1 VVTPDVISRVGRI
14 VMRSVSRSFGT
25 TVALRGVN
33 ASFSSGER
41 VIVEGRNGSGKST
54 LIGILGTA
62 IRPSGGEVSF
72 EPQGR
77 SDGGAGGLD
86 DVQSIRRQIG
96 WVSHETHAYPDLTA
110 RQNVQLA
117 AGLYRVDSRRAWDR
131 VAARFGLEAF
141 ADRPLRQ
148 QSRGQRQRV
157 ALARA
162 FVHDPS
168 VLLLDEPTAGL
179 DVEGVQRLLEVVLG
193 EAAKGAIVV
202 LVTHDAAVANVVASR
217 RIKLEAGRL
226 VS

>member
-1 VVTPDVISRVGRI
+1 
-14 VMRSVSRSFGT
+14 MRSVSRSFGT
-25 TVALRGVN
+25 TVALRGVD
-33 ASFSSGER
+33 ASFASGER
-41 VIVEGRNGSGKST
+41 IIVEGRNGSGKST

-72 EPQGR
+72 EPQAR
-77 SDGGAGGLD
+77 SDGAAGGLD
-86 DVQSIRRQIG
+86 DIRSIRRQIG

-117 AGLYRVDSRRAWDR
+117 AGLYRVDSQRAWGR
-131 VAARFGLEAF
+131 VAARFGLDAF

-162 FVHDPS
+162 FVHAPS

-179 DVEGVQRLLEVVLG
+179 DVEGVQRLLEVVLD

-202 LVTHDAAVANVVASR
+202 LVTHDAMVANAVATR

-226 VS
+226 VA

>member
-1 VVTPDVISRVGRI
+1 
-14 VMRSVSRSFGT
+14 MRSVSRSFGT
-25 TVALRGVN
+25 TVALRGVD

-41 VIVEGRNGSGKST
+41 IIVEGRNGSGKST
-54 LIGILGTA
+54 LIGILSTA
-62 IRPSGGEVSF
+62 IRPSKGEVSF
-72 EPQGR
+72 EPQGG
-77 SDGGAGGLD
+77 SEGGTGGLGD
-86 DVQSIRRQIG
+86 IQSIRRQIG

-117 AGLYRVDSRRAWDR
+117 AGLYRIDSQRAWSL
-131 VAARFGLEAF
+131 VASRFGLDAF
-141 ADRPLRQ
+141 ADRPVRE

-179 DVEGVQRLLEVVLG
+179 DVEGVQRLLEVVLE

-202 LVTHDAAVANVVASR
+202 LVTHDAMVANAMATR
-217 RIKLEAGRL
+217 RVKLAAGRL

>member
-1 VVTPDVISRVGRI
+1 
-14 VMRSVSRSFGT
+14 MRSVSRSFGT
-25 TVALRGVN
+25 TVALRGVD

-41 VIVEGRNGSGKST
+41 IIVEGRNGSGKST
-54 LIGILGTA
+54 LIGILSTA
-62 IRPSGGEVSF
+62 IRPSKGEVSF
-72 EPQGR
+72 EPQGG
-77 SDGGAGGLD
+77 SEGGTGGLGD
-86 DVQSIRRQIG
+86 IQSIRRQIG

-117 AGLYRVDSRRAWDR
+117 AGLYRVDSQRAWGR
-131 VAARFGLEAF
+131 VASRFGLDAF
-141 ADRPLRQ
+141 ADRPVRE

-179 DVEGVQRLLEVVLG
+179 DVEGVQRLLEVVLE

-202 LVTHDAAVANVVASR
+202 LVTHDAMVANAVATR
-217 RIKLEAGRL
+217 RVKLAAGRL